1 VSRLPGGQMSRSGMK
16 ILALVI
22 TSVTVFGYWRSGWS
36 GAWAVLG
43 KVFEPAIV
51 LGLIPLAFVL
61 GAIHQVL
68 LRGVRSLL
76 RSSSR
81 PSP

>member
-1 VSRLPGGQMSRSGMK
+1 MK
-16 ILALVI
+16 ILGVVI
-22 TSVTVFGYWRSGWS
+22 TSVTTFGYWRSGWS

-43 KVFEPAIV
+43 KIFEPAIV

-61 GAIHQVL
+61 GAIHLVL
-68 LRGVRSLL
+68 LRVVRSLL
-76 RSSSR
+76 RGSTR